1 MRYDGF
7 RYRDCKW
14 CHGRGCLAC
23 EGERD
28 KEYARQFPNGP
39 QPIATFNI
47 STAEGAEQARQ
58 AIGFEALRKA
68 FGEGGGGMQEF
79 LANIAK
85 IKGESA

>member
-1 MRYDGF
+1 MRFVGF

-28 KEYARQFPNGP
+28 KDYKHQFPEGP
-39 QPIATFNI
+39 KPIATFDLT
-47 STAEGAEQARQ
+47 TAEGAERARQ
-58 AIGFEALRKA
+58 AIGFEAVQKA
-68 FGEGGGGMQEF
+68 FGPNGGGMQEF

-85 IKGESA
+85 VKGGDA